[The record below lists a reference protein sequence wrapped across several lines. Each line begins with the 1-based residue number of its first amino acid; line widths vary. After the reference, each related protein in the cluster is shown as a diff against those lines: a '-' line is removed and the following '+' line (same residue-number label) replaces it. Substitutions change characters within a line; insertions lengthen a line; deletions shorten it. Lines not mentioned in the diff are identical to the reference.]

1 MNPTRPKILVVDD
14 TPANLVAMRRLLARA
29 DADIFEANSGNEALA
44 LCLDHQFALVLLDV
58 NMPEMDG
65 FEVAQFISET
75 DHLSETP
82 IIFVTAAYADDI
94 NRIKGYTSGAIDYI
108 AKPINDVILQS
119 KVKIFLE
126 LYRARALLQQ
136 ALDELSLRNRQL
148 TGEVAERTR
157 MEQLV
162 RHQATHDALTGL
174 PNRVL
179 FRDRLEAAIEAG
191 GGGGAPFA
199 LAYIDID
206 GFKGVNDAHG
216 HAAGD
221 ELLKAI
227 AARVDARTR
236 GTDTVA
242 RLGGDEFAVLPARC
256 RRRGSCPRT
265 LPVAMRHG
273 GRAVHAARGRL
284 ACSRQGR
291 CQHRCDDVSG
301 GRELRRHRRR
311 RRRRDVRGQARRE
324 EPLRPGVIGSSGM
337 VGGGVGGRWE
347 EAPGGTIA
355 DKVGSH
361 QSSSYDVIW
370 PWWAL
375 AVVEAD
381 LVGDRRYRVARNA
394 SSTAPR

>member
-1 MNPTRPKILVVDD
+1 MNPIRPKILVVDD
-14 TPANLVAMRRLLARA
+14 TPANLVAMRHLLARVE
-29 DADIFEANSGNEALA
+29 ADIFEAGSGNEALA

-65 FEVAQFISET
+65 FEVAQLISEA
-75 DHLSETP
+75 DHLRETP

-94 NRIKGYTSGAIDYI
+94 NRIKGYRSGAVDYI

-148 TGEVAERTR
+148 TGEIAERIR
-157 MEQLV
+157 MEEMV

-179 FRDRLEAAIEAG
+179 FRERLETAIAIDDTTS
-191 GGGGAPFA
+191 A

-206 GFKGVNDAHG
+206 GFKGVNDKDG

-227 AARVDARTR
+227 AGRIDARTR

-242 RLGGDEFAVLPARC
+242 RLGGDEFAVILHDTPDGPAALARC
-256 RRRGSCPRT
+256 QVLCDALAEPYTLDMADGSLLANVGASIGVT
-265 LPVAMRHG
+265 LFTQGADYDDVIIAADVAMYVAKRSG
-273 GRAVHAARGRL
+273 KN
-284 ACSRQGR
+284 R
-291 CQHRCDDVSG
+291 CILG
-301 GRELRRHRRR
+301 
-311 RRRRDVRGQARRE
+311 
-324 EPLRPGVIGSSGM
+324 
-337 VGGGVGGRWE
+337 
-347 EAPGGTIA
+347 
-355 DKVGSH
+355 
-361 QSSSYDVIW
+361 
-370 PWWAL
+370 
-375 AVVEAD
+375 
-381 LVGDRRYRVARNA
+381 
-394 SSTAPR
+394 